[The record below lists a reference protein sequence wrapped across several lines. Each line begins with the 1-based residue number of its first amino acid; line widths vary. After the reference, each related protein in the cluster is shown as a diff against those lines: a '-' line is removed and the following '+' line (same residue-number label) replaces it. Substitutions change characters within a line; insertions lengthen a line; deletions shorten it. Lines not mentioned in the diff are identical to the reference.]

1 MVLKRNIG
9 ASSIAEVVIALAVI
23 ALCFTVASLV
33 FVRSTGATLRFVDFK
48 TQTHIQSELMEAM
61 IRGEAEI
68 VGTDT
73 EIPIEQSEEDSTV
86 TTVFFGSDNRIIWTQ
101 EWLKE
106 E

>member
-1 MVLKRNIG
+1 MVLKRNIR

-23 ALCFTVASLV
+23 AMCFTVASLV
-33 FVRSTGATLRFVDFK
+33 FVRSTSATIRFVDFK
-48 TQTHIQSELMEAM
+48 TQSDLQSHLMEAM
-61 IRGEAEI
+61 MRGEPEI
-68 VGTDT
+68 VD
-73 EIPIEQSEEDSTV
+73 EESEVPIEQTVGDSAV